1 MEMQRAIRVS
11 LSQMVLEQLLG
22 LIREGQLKPGDR
34 LPSEAELC
42 AMVGVGRSSV
52 REAVKALA
60 FMGLV
65 QSKPGRGSIVL
76 MRASN
81 PIPQRNAAY
90 ALQSSA
96 MFDLY
101 EVRQYLEGGCAARAA
116 ERATEQ
122 EVAAVA
128 QAAHAEEARFAAGR
142 SAFKEND
149 AFHLAIARAAHNHVF
164 VESLRSLLSQIRPF
178 RQQLTDPVPDMRH
191 RDTAEHRA
199 ILEAIRARN
208 PSRAQKLMMAHIAA
222 AMHAVGLRPPP
233 SNGRKPAGR

>member
-1 MEMQRAIRVS
+1 MEMQRAVRVS
-11 LSQMVLEQLLG
+11 LSQIVLEQLLG
-22 LIREGQLKPGDR
+22 LIRDGQLKPGDR
-34 LPSEAELC
+34 LPSEADLC

-65 QSKPGRGSIVL
+65 ESKPGRGSILL
-76 MRASN
+76 MRAAN
-81 PIPQRNAAY
+81 PIPQRNAAH

-101 EVRQYLEGGCAARAA
+101 EVRQFLEGGCAARAA
-116 ERATEQ
+116 ERATEE
-122 EVAAVA
+122 EVVAIAHAA
-128 QAAHAEEARFAAGR
+128 QAEEARFAAGK
-142 SAFKEND
+142 SAFREND
-149 AFHLAIARAAHNHVF
+149 AFHLAIARAAHNQVF

-178 RQQLTDPVPDMRH
+178 RQQLTDPVPDVRQ

-199 ILEAIRARN
+199 ILEAIRERN
-208 PSRAQKLMMAHIAA
+208 PSRAQKLMVAHIAA
-222 AMHAVGLRPPP
+222 AAHAAGLRPAP